1 MTTGSTRSLSEPW
14 FSTVRPAGLRTAIAA
29 SAVHIGVFSFALNAL
44 LLVTPLYML
53 QIYDRV
59 IPSSSRET
67 LFYLS
72 VIAVLSLVFLGF
84 LEIIRALYAERV
96 AARLDSR
103 LASPTFAASM
113 AGGRRG
119 AADIAPLRDLATVRT
134 FIGSRSFSSLFDL
147 PFAPLFVILLYFIH
161 PDLCLLTLCGMLLMI
176 LLAGLNQLANGQS
189 ETRAAELFVSSN
201 TMAQAFARNADSL
214 FAMGMIRGATE
225 AWGRGFAQA
234 LRVQARSLAVN
245 AIFSGIARALRMML
259 QLAILGFG
267 AWLVLKGEMTAG
279 MIFASSIIS
288 GRALQP
294 IDQLIGGWRQT
305 VQATRAWRR
314 LQTVLE
320 RHSEATEKIRLPEP
334 RGVIDVK
341 NLVYFAPDARAGT
354 EPVIRQLSFH
364 IDAGEAV
371 AIIGPSRA
379 GKSTLARLL
388 VGAALPS
395 GGSIRIDGAELG
407 SWDAEQIGQAI
418 GYLAQDVDLMPGT
431 IAANVSRFDPQAD
444 HGKIIEAAKRAKA
457 HDLILA
463 QPDGY
468 QTELGTSTSALSG
481 GERQRIGLARAF
493 FGNPRIIVLDEPNA
507 HLDSE
512 GEAALLQALSDARRA
527 KTTLVIITHHMALA
541 ASCDRVMVLKNGAIE
556 AFGPS
561 ADVLGK
567 LMPAPE
573 PRYRAASFVPVMR
586 ARQRT

>member
-1 MTTGSTRSLSEPW
+1 M
-14 FSTVRPAGLRTAIAA
+14 RPAGLRAIITG
-29 SAVHIGVFSFALNAL
+29 SVIHIGVFSFALNAL

-72 VIAVLSLVFLGF
+72 LIAILSLAFLGF
-84 LEIIRALYAERV
+84 LDIIRALYAERV
-96 AARLDSR
+96 AAKLDSR
-103 LASPTFAASM
+103 LVSRAFVASVA
-113 AGGRRG
+113 GRRG
-119 AADIAPLRDLATVRT
+119 GPGDIGPLRDLATVRT

-147 PFAPLFVILLYFIH
+147 PFAPLFVLLLYFVH
-161 PDLCLLTLCGMLLMI
+161 PVLCLLTLCGMLLMI
-176 LLAGLNQLANGQS
+176 LLAGLNQLANGRS
-189 ETRAAELFVSSN
+189 ETRAAELFVAGDA
-201 TMAQAFARNADSL
+201 TAQAFSRNADTL
-214 FAMGMIRGATE
+214 FAMGMVRGATE
-225 AWGRGFAQA
+225 AWGRSFAEA

-245 AIFSGIARALRMML
+245 AVFGGIARAFRMML
-259 QLAILGFG
+259 QLAILGLG

-279 MIFASSIIS
+279 MIFAASIIS

-305 VQATRAWRR
+305 VQAGRAWRH
-314 LQTVLE
+314 LQAALQ
-320 RHSEATEKIRLPEP
+320 RHSGGVEKIRLPEP
-334 RGVIDVK
+334 RGMIDVK
-341 NLVYFAPDARAGT
+341 NLVYFAPNAQPGA
-354 EPVIRQLSFH
+354 EPIIRQVSFH

-395 GGSIRIDGAELG
+395 GGSIRIDGAELK
-407 SWDAEQIGQAI
+407 SWDGEQIGRAI
-418 GYLAQDVDLMPGT
+418 GYLAQDVELMPGT

-444 HGKIIEAAKRAKA
+444 DGKIIEAARRAKA
-457 HDLILA
+457 HGIILA
-463 QPDGY
+463 QHNGY
-468 QTELGTSTSALSG
+468 QTEIGTSVATLSG

-493 FGNPRIIVLDEPNA
+493 FGDPCILVLDEPNA

-512 GEAALLQALSDARRA
+512 GEAALLQALSDARRR
-527 KTTLVIITHHMALA
+527 KTTLIIITHNMKLA

-556 AFGPS
+556 AFGPN

-567 LMPAPE
+567 LMRASE
-573 PRYRAASFVPVMR
+573 PRHSAASFVPVMR